1 MRNVK
6 PKIRAKVRE
15 REKRDRERKGKNDSR
30 LKTFYT
36 SKGGKERKIG
46 VCARERERKR
56 KKERKEGKN
65 IE

>member
-1 MRNVK
+1 MRQ
-6 PKIRAKVRE
+6 
-15 REKRDRERKGKNDSR
+15 RERKGNNDSK

-36 SKGGKERKIG
+36 SKGGKERKIV

-65 IE
+65 M